1 MRRFMIQCFVKREAA
16 SSFADGT
23 TPRLLSAS
31 NIHVDYAHHT
41 RILHNHSDRCEL
53 LFVRSGTSRYVI
65 DHQVFPIKKGDMV
78 ITNCGTLHD
87 DLLEEQDNVAYY
99 AIALDN
105 LQVPG
110 LPENHLIGPNTR
122 PVFPTE
128 EHYEVFNSLF
138 RSIYELL
145 VSNAPGIEETCQYL
159 MLSILALVLNIAG
172 NTEEDDTLPGQSS
185 LIMDIRQYLDTNYM
199 NDLSLQSI
207 SKEFHISTYYL
218 AHIFKEETG
227 YSPMNYIIRRR
238 IGEAQ
243 TLLITTRRT
252 ITEIASQV
260 GFSNPN
266 NFNIQFQK
274 QVGLSPRKYR
284 KTYTTPGL
292 ADQVRP
298 DSPDEQEE
306 S

>member
-1 MRRFMIQCFVKREAA
+1 MIQCFVKNEIK
-16 SSFADGT
+16 SSFAGGT
-23 TPRLLSAS
+23 QPKLLSAS

-41 RILHNHSDRCEL
+41 RIMHNHSDRCEL
-53 LFVRSGTSRYVI
+53 LFVRNGASRYVI

-87 DLLEEQDNVAYY
+87 DLLEQQDNVAYY
-99 AIALDN
+99 SIAIDH
-105 LQVPG
+105 LQIPG
-110 LPENHLIGPNTR
+110 LPENHLIAESVR
-122 PVFPTE
+122 PVFPTG
-128 EHYEVFNSLF
+128 EHYNVFNGLF

-145 VSNAPGIEETCQYL
+145 VSNEPGIEETCNYL
-159 MLSILALVLNIAG
+159 MLSVLSLVLKIANQADTE
-172 NTEEDDTLPGQSS
+172 NTETSQSS
-185 LIMDIRQYLDTNYM
+185 MIMDIRQYLDQNYM

-207 SKEFHISTYYL
+207 SNEFHISTYYL

-243 TLLITTRRT
+243 SLLITTRRS
-252 ITEIASQV
+252 ITDIASQV

-274 QVGLSPRKYR
+274 QVGLSPRAYR
-284 KTYTTPGL
+284 KTYTIPGL
-292 ADQVRP
+292 GDQKN
-298 DSPDEQEE
+298 EE
-306 S
+306 PHQP

>member
-1 MRRFMIQCFVKREAA
+1 MIQCFVKRDIQ
-16 SSFADGT
+16 SSFAEGT
-23 TPRLLSAS
+23 APRLLSAS

-53 LFVRSGTSRYVI
+53 LFVRNGASKYVI

-87 DLLEEQDNVAYY
+87 EMLEEQDNVAYY
-99 AIALDN
+99 SLAIDN
-105 LQVPG
+105 LQIPG
-110 LPENHLIGPNTR
+110 LPENHLIDSNTS
-122 PVFPTE
+122 PVIATG
-128 EHYEVFNSLF
+128 EHYGTFNGLF

-145 VSNAPGIEETCQYL
+145 VSNEPGIEETCQYM
-159 MLSILALVLNIAG
+159 MLSVLALLLKIA
-172 NTEEDDTLPGQSS
+172 NTTPEAPVISSQSAM
-185 LIMDIRQYLDTNYM
+185 IMDIRQYLDENYM

-207 SKEFHISTYYL
+207 SDTFHISTYYL

-243 TLLITTRRT
+243 SLLITTRRS
-252 ITEIASQV
+252 ITDIAGQV

-274 QVGLSPRKYR
+274 QVGLSPRAYR

-292 ADQVRP
+292 ADQTKP
-298 DSPDEQEE
+298 DAPAE